1 MKKVSGAL
9 TSMSETDLDEL
20 LSYHIVISEKGGS
33 GGGGPYYSTL
43 LTNTTTL
50 KTLQGKSLIIS
61 SASNSLFVNSARI
74 LTSDLL
80 ISGGVIHVLD
90 IVLDPDITTV
100 SPNPSLATQAPV
112 LSTAGGDVDTS
123 SDIPFTSYVPDVT
136 ALAAGA
142 TGTASSGATY
152 QGASRTGTSGSGAA
166 RQTSAIK
173 GAAAGSRRGGGCHTY
188 AIFTGLVIA
197 GITWYG

>member
-1 MKKVSGAL
+1 
-9 TSMSETDLDEL
+9 MSETDLDEL
-20 LSYHIVISEKGGS
+20 LSYHIVISENGS
-33 GGGGPYYSTL
+33 GGDGGPYYSTL

-50 KTLQGKSLIIS
+50 KSLQGKSLTIS

-90 IVLDPDITTV
+90 NVLDPDITTV

-112 LSTAGGDVDTS
+112 LSTTDGSIDIS

-142 TGTASSGATY
+142 TGTASGGATY
-152 QGASRTGTSGSGAA
+152 GGASRTGTSASGTA
-166 RQTSAIK
+166 RQTSAVK
-173 GAAAGSRRGGGCHTY
+173 GAAIGSRRGGACRHTY
-188 AIFTGLVIA
+188 AVFTWLVIA
-197 GITWYG
+197 GIASCG